1 MSGSDENGARLMPA
15 TSGEFTTT
23 HWSVVL
29 AAGDEASPQALEA
42 LESLCRT
49 YWYPLYA
56 FVRRRG
62 HSPHDTED
70 LLQGF
75 FARFLEK
82 HYLGD
87 VDQAKGRFRSFL
99 LAALKHY
106 LANEWDKAKAVRRGG
121 RVEFLSFEADAA
133 ESRYYEEPM
142 SELTPEKLYEQ
153 RWAYGLLER
162 VMERVQHEFEA
173 SEQRSL
179 FEALKGFLLGESPG
193 VAYAELAARQGL
205 SEGAVKKR
213 VQRLRQ
219 RYQRLLREE
228 IAHTVARPEDVED
241 EIRYLF
247 NVVGG

>member
-1 MSGSDENGARLMPA
+1 MDNPGDGVEPSGKVPGVFA
-15 TSGEFTTT
+15 TT

-29 AAGDEASPQALEA
+29 AAAEEERPAAAEA
-42 LESLCRT
+42 LETLCRT

-62 HSPHDTED
+62 YGPQDTED

-87 VDQAKGRFRSFL
+87 VDQAKGQFRSFL

-106 LANEWDKAKAVRRGG
+106 LANEWDKAKAVKRGG
-121 RVEFLSFEADAA
+121 RVEFLSLEAEAA
-133 ESRYYEEPM
+133 ESRYYEEPV
-142 SELTPEKLYEQ
+142 SDLTPEKLYEQ
-153 RWAYGLLER
+153 RWAYELLER
-162 VMERVQHEFEA
+162 VMARIQHEFDA
-173 SEQRSL
+173 SGQSPL
-179 FEALKGFLLGESPG
+179 FEALKGFLLGESQG
-193 VAYAELAARQGL
+193 VSYADVAAQQGL
-205 SEGAVKKR
+205 SEGALKKR
-213 VQRLRQ
+213 VQRLRL

-247 NVVGG
+247 SVVGG

>member
-1 MSGSDENGARLMPA
+1 MAPSGKSTEKAETHEGVFA
-15 TSGEFTTT
+15 TT

-29 AAGDEASPQALEA
+29 AAGDSESPPAAEA
-42 LESLCRT
+42 LEKLCRT

-56 FVRRRG
+56 FVRRQG
-62 HSPHDTED
+62 HSPQDTED

-106 LANEWDKAKAVRRGG
+106 LANEWDKAKTVKRGG
-121 RVEFLSFEADAA
+121 RVEFLSLEAEAA
-133 ESRYYEEPM
+133 ESRYYEEPV

-153 RWAYGLLER
+153 RWAYELLER
-162 VMERVQHEFEA
+162 VMERVQHEFDA
-173 SEQRSL
+173 SGQSPL
-179 FEALKGFLLGESPG
+179 FEALKGFLLGESQG
-193 VAYAELAARQGL
+193 VSYADVAARQGL
-205 SEGAVKKR
+205 SEGALKKR

-219 RYQRLLREE
+219 RYQWLLREE

-247 NVVGG
+247 SVVGG

>member
-1 MSGSDENGARLMPA
+1 MDNSSDGVEPSAKVPGVFA
-15 TSGEFTTT
+15 TT

-29 AAGDEASPQALEA
+29 AAADEERPMAAEA
-42 LESLCRT
+42 LETLCRT

-62 HSPHDTED
+62 YSPQDTED

-87 VDQAKGRFRSFL
+87 VEQAKGRFRSFL

-121 RVEFLSFEADAA
+121 RAEFVSLEAEAA
-133 ESRYYEEPM
+133 ESRYYEEPV

-153 RWAYGLLER
+153 RWADELLDR
-162 VMERVQHEFEA
+162 VMERIQHEFGA
-173 SEQRSL
+173 SGQSPL
-179 FEALKGFLLGESPG
+179 FEALKGFLLGESQG
-193 VAYAELAARQGL
+193 VSYADVAAQQGL
-205 SEGAVKKR
+205 SEGALKKR

-228 IAHTVARPEDVED
+228 IAHTVARSEDVED

-247 NVVGG
+247 SVVGG

>member
-1 MSGSDENGARLMPA
+1 MSGSGENGARLTPA
-15 TSGEFTTT
+15 SSQQFATT

-29 AAGDEASPQALEA
+29 AAGDVASPEAVEA
-42 LESLCRT
+42 LESLCHA

-56 FVRRRG
+56 FVRHRG
-62 HSPHDTED
+62 YSPPDAED

-75 FARFLEK
+75 FTRLLEK
-82 HYLGD
+82 HYLGA

-99 LAALKHY
+99 LAALEHY
-106 LANEWDKAKAVRRGG
+106 LANQWDKAKAAKRGG
-121 RVEFLSFEADAA
+121 GVEFLSLDAEAG
-133 ESRYYEEPM
+133 ERRYFEEPV

-153 RWAYGLLER
+153 RWAYELLDR
-162 VMERVQHEFEA
+162 VMERVQHEFE
-173 SEQRSL
+173 SSGQTSL
-179 FEALKGFLLGESPG
+179 FGALKGFLLGEGQG
-193 VAYAELAARQGL
+193 VSYAEVAAQQGL

-219 RYQRLLREE
+219 HYQELLREE

-247 NVVGG
+247 SVVGG

>member
-1 MSGSDENGARLMPA
+1 MNSPSDGVEPSAKASGLFA
-15 TSGEFTTT
+15 TT
-23 HWSVVL
+23 HWSEVL
-29 AAGDEASPQALEA
+29 AAGQAGSPQSAEA
-42 LESLCRT
+42 LDKLCRA

-106 LANEWDKAKAVRRGG
+106 LANEWDKAKALRRGG
-121 RVEFLSFEADAA
+121 RVEFLSLEGGAA
-133 ESRYYEEPM
+133 ESRYYEEPV
-142 SELTPEKLYEQ
+142 SELTPETLYEQ
-153 RWAYGLLER
+153 RWAYELLGQVLER
-162 VMERVQHEFEA
+162 VRHEFEA
-173 SEQRSL
+173 SGQSPL
-179 FEALKGFLLGESPG
+179 FEALKGFLLGESRA
-193 VAYAELAARQGL
+193 VSYAEVAAQQGL

-228 IAHTVARPEDVED
+228 IAHTVARPEEVED

-247 NVVGG
+247 SVVGG